1 MPHSALVFALVLA
14 SVLQGQAEAQNSG
27 ANPLQNVS
35 STGPGQLTSTE
46 TLPVPLTADA
56 LQGPPNPATMYAL
69 TGMSDGQM
77 TQYLAAY
84 RAHMAATWDVRV
96 ATMSALG
103 MMDRALRNAD
113 AERVRYYGLVL
124 DGLWGRLRAQDQ
136 GFGVALGSILERK
149 QLETYHAWRTAWER
163 GTRAQQRLQVSL
175 IEQTVLVR

>member
-1 MPHSALVFALVLA
+1 MHRSGLVFALVLA
-14 SVLQGQAEAQNSG
+14 PALQGQVEAQNSG

-35 STGPGQLTSTE
+35 PAGHGQLTSTE
-46 TLPVPLTADA
+46 IPRLPLTADA

-84 RAHMAATWDVRV
+84 RAHMAATWNVRV

-113 AERVRYYGLVL
+113 ADRVRYYGLVL
-124 DGLWGRLRAQDQ
+124 DRLWGRLRAQDQ
-136 GFGVALGSILERK
+136 GFGIALAPILERK
-149 QLETYHAWRTAWER
+149 QLERYHAWRTAWER

-175 IEQTVLVR
+175 IEYPALVR